1 MGFCFLFFFL
11 LHLYSIDICNGWK
24 INVSDVPVNVN
35 KIKPI
40 LRGTR
45 HVQSGVMT
53 ELGRCSAG
61 ECQGLRADFCRCFGL
76 GVGGVV

>member
-1 MGFCFLFFFL
+1 MEDGIFVFFL

-40 LRGTR
+40 LKGKKKTSCIFCVAS
-45 HVQSGVMT
+45 VQ
-53 ELGRCSAG
+53 
-61 ECQGLRADFCRCFGL
+61 
-76 GVGGVV
+76 

>member
-1 MGFCFLFFFL
+1 MEDLGILLFFFL

-40 LRGTR
+40 LKGKKNKTIFLHVLRGCCAGGEHR
-45 HVQSGVMT
+45 ASC
-53 ELGRCSAG
+53 RCSG
-61 ECQGLRADFCRCFGL
+61 FV
-76 GVGGVV
+76 VGGD